1 MIQLA
6 ISPLVTC
13 LALASMIPAQNS
25 EAQKVAKNPAVT
37 PQPRIV
43 EWWFARH
50 AKKIGEMSK
59 GDIELLVVGDS
70 ITNNF
75 ETVGAKVWKK
85 HFEPRKAINLGF
97 GGDRTNHVL
106 WRLDHLPKLKKAPKA
121 AVVLIGT
128 NNICW
133 GSDTPRQA
141 AVGVQAVARKLNGL
155 YPEMKILVLAVFPR
169 RRQASH
175 PHRKEVVEL
184 NSLLPALLKDIENVK
199 LLDIGAKFIDAKG
212 NLPKEMMPDTT
223 HPSEKGHEVWAEAIA
238 PELDKML
245 ANRSVRPPSKAKAA
259 ARTGDDDLL
268 GSKVDVSGSMESDAV
283 LLEMKAGSSSI
294 HDSYIIHGSEAN
306 HSDRRRAAYTMHYAN
321 AKTVTVD
328 TENHWVP
335 VYLVRGNGDGDYQ

>member
-25 EAQKVAKNPAVT
+25 EAQKAAKNPAVT

-175 PHRKEVVEL
+175 PHRKEIVEL

-245 ANRSVRPPSKAKAA
+245 ANRFVRPPSKAKAA
-259 ARTGDDDLL
+259 AKTGDE
-268 GSKVDVSGSMESDAV
+268 KVYVMRVFRKIGLTMGKSNPDKARIVSGPTAV
-283 LLEMKAGSSSI
+283 KLKRGAAAG
-294 HDSYIIHGSEAN
+294 HGEDQ
-306 HSDRRRAAYTMHYAN
+306 DRRRRLARLEGRCLWVHGIGRGSPGDEGRQL
-321 AKTVTVD
+321 VD
-328 TENHWVP
+328 P
-335 VYLVRGNGDGDYQ
+335 